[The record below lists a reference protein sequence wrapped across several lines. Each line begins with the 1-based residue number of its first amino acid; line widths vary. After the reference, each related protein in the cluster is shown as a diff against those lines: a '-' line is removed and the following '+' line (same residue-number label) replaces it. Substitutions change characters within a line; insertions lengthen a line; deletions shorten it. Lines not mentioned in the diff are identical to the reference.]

1 MKLNKKIRIAIQ
13 ILCVLV
19 SIASLLSIKYF
30 NIASQTKPILQIG
43 DYALPTQSINGLLMT
58 FAFLI
63 CVASTFLNPPFSG
76 YVSLTIIALY
86 IVASIIN
93 MLKTHSLAP
102 LPVVGSGTMTIF
114 FILIINEYIKSSKR
128 NAVTDITTGLTNI
141 RGFFEQ
147 VDSRI
152 SGKKSF
158 KMIYI
163 QFKNIREIND
173 EYGHEVGDIVLKKI
187 GERILEAV
195 GKKGKVSRI
204 GGTEFVILLDDIS
217 ALDSLVELMKKHI
230 GDEINVIYGD
240 RNLHFYAEGNAG
252 IASYPEDAK
261 DRATLIKCADVAL
274 IHAEEKGNGTVVKFD
289 SDMENELARRHQ
301 VEAAIKEAVAKN
313 YFYLLYQPQFNSNSK
328 KLRGFEALVRMKLPN
343 GEQMYPG
350 EFIPIAEKSG
360 LISSIDKYVMNL
372 ATKEFAETIRL
383 SKDKISLSVNVS
395 AKSVCQKDFAAKVLE
410 ILSTNN
416 FPSECLEIEIT
427 EYSLAESK
435 EQTIKNL
442 EELSKHGI
450 TVALDDFGTGYTS
463 LSQVLTLPVDL
474 LKVDKSLIDD
484 IEKSDMNRDFL
495 SIIAYMGHV
504 TNCEVIAEGVETENQ
519 LKIVKNLECDYVQG
533 YVWSKPLDFDKAVE
547 LIVK

>member
-19 SIASLLSIKYF
+19 SIASLLSIKYL

-93 MLKTHSLAP
+93 MLKTRSLAP
-102 LPVVGSGTMTIF
+102 LPVVGCGTMTIF

-195 GKKGKVSRI
+195 GKRERSVVS
-204 GGTEFVILLDDIS
+204 EVP
-217 ALDSLVELMKKHI
+217 
-230 GDEINVIYGD
+230 
-240 RNLHFYAEGNAG
+240 NL
-252 IASYPEDAK
+252 
-261 DRATLIKCADVAL
+261 
-274 IHAEEKGNGTVVKFD
+274 
-289 SDMENELARRHQ
+289 
-301 VEAAIKEAVAKN
+301 
-313 YFYLLYQPQFNSNSK
+313 
-328 KLRGFEALVRMKLPN
+328 
-343 GEQMYPG
+343 
-350 EFIPIAEKSG
+350 
-360 LISSIDKYVMNL
+360 
-372 ATKEFAETIRL
+372 
-383 SKDKISLSVNVS
+383 
-395 AKSVCQKDFAAKVLE
+395 
-410 ILSTNN
+410 
-416 FPSECLEIEIT
+416 
-427 EYSLAESK
+427 
-435 EQTIKNL
+435 
-442 EELSKHGI
+442 
-450 TVALDDFGTGYTS
+450 
-463 LSQVLTLPVDL
+463 
-474 LKVDKSLIDD
+474 
-484 IEKSDMNRDFL
+484 
-495 SIIAYMGHV
+495 
-504 TNCEVIAEGVETENQ
+504 
-519 LKIVKNLECDYVQG
+519 
-533 YVWSKPLDFDKAVE
+533 
-547 LIVK
+547 